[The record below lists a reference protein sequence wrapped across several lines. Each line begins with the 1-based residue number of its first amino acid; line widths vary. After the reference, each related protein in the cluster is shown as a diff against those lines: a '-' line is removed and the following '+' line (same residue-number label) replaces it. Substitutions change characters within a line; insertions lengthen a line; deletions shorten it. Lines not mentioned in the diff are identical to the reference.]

1 LIEYG
6 VNVDVFDPIANQ
18 EEVKQELQ
26 FGLISDITKK
36 HYSAIILAVAH
47 DDFKAIDFT
56 QLHNDSTVVFDAK
69 SFIDTKYIDGR
80 L

>member
-1 LIEYG
+1 MLHAILIRTL
-6 VNVDVFDPIANQ
+6 DPQTFAR
-18 EEVKQELQ
+18 LDY
-26 FGLISDITKK
+26 SKK
-36 HYSAIILAVAH
+36 KYAAIILAVAH